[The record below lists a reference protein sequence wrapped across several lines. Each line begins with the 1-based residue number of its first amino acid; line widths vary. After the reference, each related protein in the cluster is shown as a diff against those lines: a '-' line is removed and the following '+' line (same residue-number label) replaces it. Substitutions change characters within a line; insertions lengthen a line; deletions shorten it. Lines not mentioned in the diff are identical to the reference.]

1 MVEKSTQET
10 ALYIS
15 GLCVQERDSPESA
28 DLISEVQK
36 LQYINMQVC
45 FCEYKSCTA
54 RYLQHCTQPN
64 ESYLEFETLSN
75 CIFSVS
81 KLKLVLLQP
90 L

>member
-1 MVEKSTQET
+1 MVDKSTEET
-10 ALYIS
+10 ALYILD
-15 GLCVQERDSPESA
+15 LCVQQRNSLEST

-64 ESYLEFETLSN
+64 ESYLE
-75 CIFSVS
+75 V
-81 KLKLVLLQP
+81 
-90 L
+90 